1 AKALVRQARIIIMD
15 EPTSS
20 LAHHETA
27 ALFRL
32 VDELRRSGVA
42 VIYVSHKMDEIF
54 RLATRVTVL
63 RDGRRVATEAIEN
76 LDEPKLVQQM
86 VGRSVT
92 LTRRERGAGGGEEV
106 LAVKGLSRSGKFT
119 DVSFGLHRGE
129 VLGLAGL
136 MGAGRTEV
144 VSAIYGLQPADDG
157 VIAIR
162 GKEVPIASPAD
173 AMRAG

>member
-1 AKALVRQARIIIMD
+1 
-15 EPTSS
+15 
-20 LAHHETA
+20 
-27 ALFRL
+27 
-32 VDELRRSGVA
+32 
-42 VIYVSHKMDEIF
+42 
-54 RLATRVTVL
+54 
-63 RDGRRVATEAIEN
+63 
-76 LDEPKLVQQM
+76 
-86 VGRSVT
+86 
-92 LTRRERGAGGGEEV
+92 
-106 LAVKGLSRSGKFT
+106 FT

-173 AMRAG
+173 AMRAGLGFVSEDRKQIGLVTAHSVKHNLTLGGLARCGRAGLIQPAAENAAADECIRRYGVKVAGRDQTVGHLSGGNQQKVVVAKV